1 MKKLTFIVITFITFQ
16 SFSQNYIASNI
27 SPSELSGSRLS
38 RNNVT
43 TLEKIF
49 FNFNN
54 YTLSIEAIKTAKKVI
69 DVMNDNPEIKISI
82 NSFSNVNETPENL
95 SLKRGLEIKNLLI
108 KKGISANRLVI
119 KNFGSTKPVS
129 ESEPKNI
136 DQRVEFALEK

>member
-38 RNNVT
+38 RNNIT

-49 FNFNN
+49 FNFND

>member
-1 MKKLTFIVITFITFQ
+1 MKKLTFIVITFITLQ

-27 SPSELSGSRLS
+27 SPSEFSGSRLS

-43 TLEKIF
+43 TLDKIF
-49 FNFNN
+49 FNFND
-54 YTLSIEAIKTAKKVI
+54 YTLSIEAIKTTKKVI
-69 DVMNDNPEIKISI
+69 DVMNENPEIKISI

-95 SLKRGLEIKNLLI
+95 SLKRGLEIKKLLI

-129 ESEPKNI
+129 ESEPKSI

>member
-49 FNFNN
+49 FNFND